1 MIDPIRTPTR
11 RRSADTYLQL
21 RPGSD
26 AALAF
31 ALAHVI
37 RRDGLLDEAFIAEHV
52 LGYDEL
58 EPLLDACTPAW
69 GEQQTGVPARL
80 IEHVARA
87 LRRAGRRCSGW
98 ARGCSASRAA
108 ATSCAPSGCCPR

>member
-1 MIDPIRTPTR
+1 MIDPIRTPSATA
-11 RRSADTYLQL
+11 ADTYLQL

-37 RRDGLLDEAFIAEHV
+37 RREGLVDDAFVRECV

-58 EPLLDACTPAW
+58 EPLL
-69 GEQQTGVPARL
+69 ERL
-80 IEHVARA
+80 HAGLGRGA
-87 LRRAGRRCSGW
+87 RRACRR
-98 ARGCSASRAA
+98 A
-108 ATSCAPSGCCPR
+108 

>member
-1 MIDPIRTPTR
+1 MWGANPSASAPHAHDHWLREAARRGHRDRPDPHAAAAA
-11 RRSADTYLQL
+11 ADTYLQL

-37 RRDGLLDEAFIAEHV
+37 RRDGLVDDAFVRDCV

-58 EPLLDACTPAW
+58 EPLLEPLH
-69 GEQQTGVPARL
+69 ARL
-80 IEHVARA
+80 GGGAH
-87 LRRAGRRCSGW
+87 RRARR
-98 ARGCSASRAA
+98 A
-108 ATSCAPSGCCPR
+108 